1 VPQGDAVREV
11 KDRLDIVE
19 VISGYVRLQRAGR
32 DHKGLCPFHAEKTP
46 SFGVSGEKQVWYC
59 FGCSQGGDLF
69 DFVQKIEG
77 TDFPQTL
84 EMLASRA
91 GVELEDRSGS
101 RRRGQE
107 RARSREVNALAAQ
120 YFHHILLNH
129 RAGSRGVS
137 YLEKRGVEPETI
149 EGFTVGYAPL
159 SRNNDNLLRFLR
171 TKGVGDEE
179 AAKAGLALGGD
190 GRRTIDRFRGRL
202 MIPIRDE
209 TGTIVAFGG
218 RSMDNTPPKYM
229 NSPQTSIYDKGRT
242 IFGLSQAK
250 KAISAGD
257 RALLVEGYFDV
268 MMAHQNGI
276 DIAVASSGT
285 AFTPEQVKILRRFAA
300 DLLVCLDSDEAGRA
314 ATQRVIEEASKAHMR
329 VTVVELPNAKDPG
342 EFFQKTPQLWG
353 DAEGSAMAGWEWWIS
368 AMLGEHQLTTPDG
381 RAAAA
386 SVLVGVLSRIPE
398 DTTLDVYCQYAAEKL
413 GVDAAHLLA
422 DVQTFRK
429 TGVRPRP
436 VAPPPVDLRPLAV
449 DGAQVNG
456 NGGNGGIRHAS
467 AEEDGLISLVIAAP
481 AAGEVFAQLL
491 ADADDH
497 PQELRE
503 LELVRRVM
511 DVLSGEGSGSLERH
525 LERFTEEERP
535 RLARISMTAGFDGDE
550 AALRSAVHD
559 FVLRIRLKSC
569 EAARAEVEKH
579 IAGSGFDPDSP
590 EGLALLERN
599 RALAR
604 RLSALKTQ
612 QFEVR
617 R

>member
-1 VPQGDAVREV
+1 M

-32 DHKGLCPFHAEKTP
+32 DHKGLCPFHAEKSP

-84 EMLASRA
+84 EMLAARA

-129 RAGSRGVS
+129 RAGSRGLT
-137 YLEKRGVEPETI
+137 YLQKRGVEPETI
-149 EGFTVGYAPL
+149 EAFAVGYAPM
-159 SRNNDNLLRFLR
+159 SRNADNLLRFLKS
-171 TKGVGDEE
+171 KGVGDDE
-179 AAKAGLALGGD
+179 AVKAGLALGGE

-218 RSMDNTPPKYM
+218 RAMDSTPPKYM

-257 RALLVEGYFDV
+257 KALLVEGYFDV

-276 DIAVASSGT
+276 ASAIASSGT
-285 AFTPEQVKILRRFAA
+285 AFTPEQVKIVRRFAA
-300 DLLVCLDSDEAGRA
+300 DLLVCLDADEAGRN
-314 ATQRVIEEASKAHMR
+314 ATQRVIEMASKAHMR

-353 DAEGSAMAGWEWWIS
+353 DAEGAALAGWEWWIG
-368 AMLGEHQLTTPDG
+368 AVLAEHRLTTPDG

-386 SVLVGVLSRIPE
+386 SALVGVLARIPE
-398 DTTLDVYCQYAAEKL
+398 DTTLDVYCQYTAEKL

-422 DVQTFRK
+422 DVQTFRR
-429 TGVRPRP
+429 TGARPRLPEPAPTVDLRPAGP
-436 VAPPPVDLRPLAV
+436 VAPPT
-449 DGAQVNG
+449 NG
-456 NGGNGGIRHAS
+456 NGRALLP
-467 AEEDGLISLVIAAP
+467 EEDELLALVLAAP
-481 AAGEVFAQLL
+481 EAGAVFTELTSA
-491 ADADDH
+491 ADDH
-497 PQELRE
+497 PEELSQ
-503 LELVRRVM
+503 LGLVRRVI
-511 DVLSGEGSGSLERH
+511 DVVSGEGGGTLERH
-525 LERFTEEERP
+525 LERFSEDERP
-535 RLARISMTAGFDGDE
+535 RLARISMTARFNGGQAE
-550 AALRSAVHD
+550 LRSAIND

-569 EAARAEVEKH
+569 EAAMAEVEEH
-579 IAGSGFDPDSP
+579 IAGTGSESASTERDGLLAQHRV
-590 EGLALLERN
+590 LALR
-599 RALAR
+599 RAG
-604 RLSALKTQ
+604 LKTRLYQ
-612 QFEVR
+612 GR
-617 R
+617 P